1 MLSVTRK
8 QKIKELILEKKS
20 ATVAELSKMFNVT
33 DETIRRDL
41 SSLEKEGVLLR
52 SYGGA
57 FIQTGVDNQINSNI
71 RSTVYVEGK
80 TAIAKKCKQFL
91 HNGDVIFLDN
101 STTAYFLAKEF
112 CQMRLTVV
120 TNSLS
125 ITNFLSGFDNIRLIV
140 TGGFYSSKEKA
151 FYGTSTL
158 EAIEKYYVDKAFFS
172 CRSLSVENGI
182 TDSYDQWAQVRKTII
197 ERSEKRYL
205 IADFSKFNQTSFMR
219 VCGFE
224 KITAIITDKPLS
236 ADWHAAMQKYG
247 CVIYDKDEG
256 QSEAEPPQT

>member
-20 ATVAELSKMFNVT
+20 ATVAELVKMFNVT

-57 FIQTGVDNQINSNI
+57 FIQTGVENLIDSDI
-71 RSTVYVEGK
+71 RSTVYVDSK
-80 TAIAKKCKQFL
+80 TFIAQKCKRII

-101 STTAYFLAKEF
+101 STTAYFVAKQIEH
-112 CQMRLTVV
+112 MRLTVV

-125 ITNFLSGFDNIRLIV
+125 ITNHLGKCDNIRLIV
-140 TGGFYSSKEKA
+140 TGGFYSPKEEA
-151 FYGTSTL
+151 FYGSSTQ
-158 EAIEKYYVDKAFFS
+158 EAIEKYYVDKAFLS
-172 CRSLSVENGI
+172 CRSLSIENGI
-182 TDSYDQWAQVRKTII
+182 TDSNDQWAQVRKTII
-197 ERSEKRYL
+197 ERSKERYL
-205 IADFSKFNQTSFMR
+205 LADFSKFNQTSFMR

-224 KITAIITDKPLS
+224 KINAIITDKPL
-236 ADWHAAMQKYG
+236 APEWHTSMQKYG
-247 CVIYDKDEG
+247 CKVLDDDM
-256 QSEAEPPQT
+256 EALEKSK